1 MQQLHDIFDA
11 LDSDGSGSIE
21 LEEFTRWTE
30 NDKARAFFERTLC
43 IDVFRAEQ
51 TFRILDFDGT
61 GTLEKEEFV
70 VGCLRLS
77 GNTKAID
84 QAMNMRSMKRVQQGI
99 ESVKRGISRLDL
111 QFKQISRPLPSC
123 IRNSEG
129 AMISQ

>member
-30 NDKARAFFERTLC
+30 NSQARAFFERTLC

-51 TFRILDFDGT
+51 TFKILDFDGT

-70 VGCLRLS
+70 VGCMRLS
-77 GNTKAID
+77 GTTKGID
-84 QAMNMRSMKRVQQGI
+84 QAMNMRSMRRLQVGL
-99 ESVKRGISRLDL
+99 EAVKRGINRLDE
-111 QFKQISRPLPSC
+111 QIKKLGS
-123 IRNSEG
+123 
-129 AMISQ
+129 